1 MKEKQFVIYGAG
13 DRGQALFN
21 FLNKIGFRS
30 SVYGICDQKFAA
42 DKSCWMAPECCYSYQ
57 EIKNLGLPFFIAIA
71 NPDVVKEVG
80 EMLEADKIRYF
91 TEEEELADL
100 IGMDRTEY
108 FRRYVAYSHTKGRGQ
123 EVYFGYNETPEWM
136 DLWWNREG
144 FIYQLFKKL
153 DLTNVIELA
162 CGRGRHVP
170 QYVEEAGNVTLVD
183 IVEYNIGVCRE
194 RFRDNPKIHY
204 YINNGFNLEKLE
216 SEKYTALFSYDS
228 VIHFELLDI
237 WEYLKDIYRVLIPGG
252 RVLIHHSNNDGDYRY
267 TYRTGYQGRAFM
279 SKNIFAYLA
288 DRAGFKVLEQ
298 IVFDC
303 IVMNENAPND
313 TDCITL
319 LEKPVL

>member
-1 MKEKQFVIYGAG
+1 MKEKQFVVYGAG
-13 DRGQALFN
+13 KKGKAIFD
-21 FLNKIGFRS
+21 FLDEIGFRS
-30 SVYGICDQKFAA
+30 SIYGICDQKFAMN
-42 DKSCWMAPECCYSYQ
+42 KSCWIASDYCYSYQ
-57 EIKNLGLPFFIAIA
+57 EVKNLGLPVFIAIES
-71 NPDVVKEVG
+71 PDVVKEVG
-80 EMLEADKIRYF
+80 EMLDADKIQRI
-91 TEEEELADL
+91 TDVGELASF
-100 IGMDRTEY
+100 IGMDKTEY
-108 FRRYVAYSHTKGRGQ
+108 FRRYVAFCHTKGQGQ
-123 EVYFGYNETPEWM
+123 DAYFGYNETPAWM
-136 DLWWNREG
+136 DLWWNKEG
-144 FIYQLFKKL
+144 FIYRLFKKL

-170 QYVEEAGNVTLVD
+170 QYVEEAENVTLVD
-183 IVEYNIGVCRE
+183 IVEYNIDVCRE

-237 WEYLKDIYRVLIPGG
+237 WDYLKDIYRVLIPGG

-267 TYRTGYQGRAFM
+267 TYQTGYQGRAFM

-298 IVFDC
+298 VVFRC
-303 IVMNENAPND
+303 AEGAPKE